1 MLLASQGLGLH
12 CGALPGYTY
21 LMDVL
26 CPGAKM
32 LLKCTSIIFSS
43 DNSKLWAC

>member
-1 MLLASQGLGLH
+1 MSLTCQCVGLR
-12 CGALPGYTY
+12 CGALPGCTY

-43 DNSKLWAC
+43 DNSKL